1 MIKAS
6 FEWILHV
13 SSESDDDEEKER
25 INKVEASKKKVDKST
40 RELLK
45 ISSDLVTTIKNK
57 NTDKNS

>member
-13 SSESDDDEEKER
+13 SSESDEDEEKER

-57 NTDKNS
+57 NTDKK